1 MTLKDTLLGFFI
13 IFIWGVNFVVIV
25 WGLEGLPPLLMGGLR
40 FLLVASLGC
49 LFVKRP
55 DIPLHWLTFY
65 ALTLC
70 FGQFAL
76 LFSAMA
82 FGMPAGLA
90 SLVLQ
95 SQALFTMI
103 FSVLILKEKLKNVQ
117 LLSMFVAG
125 IGLYIIGSSES
136 GSAVAHSVTANT
148 IVDSTVMTGIGFGLT
163 IASAVSWGFGN
174 VINRMIS
181 ERGYK
186 ADISLVVWSAWIPP
200 IPFLLMSFWFEGAET
215 IYQSIINI
223 SLQSIAALFYL
234 AIFASMV
241 GYSLWSRLL
250 STYPA
255 GQVAPLTLGVPVVG
269 LAAAALLLGER
280 ISELQMLGI
289 IVVLAGLLINTFGH
303 RVITLVR
310 VLSSR

>member
-1 MTLKDTLLGFFI
+1 MTFKDTLIGLFI
-13 IFIWGVNFVVIV
+13 IFIWGVNFVVIA
-25 WGLEGLPPLLMGGLR
+25 WGLEGLPPLLLGGLR
-40 FLLVASLGC
+40 FLTVAGLGC

-55 DIPLHWLTFY
+55 EIPLRWMMFY

-95 SQALFTMI
+95 SQAIFTMI

-117 LLSMFVAG
+117 LVSMFVAG

-136 GSAVAHSVTANT
+136 NAVLADNAG
-148 IVDSTVMTGIGFGLT
+148 IDGTVMTGIGFGLS
-163 IASAVSWGFGN
+163 IAAAVTWGLGN

-186 ADISLVVWSAWIPP
+186 ANISLVVWSAWIPP
-200 IPFLLMSFWFEGAET
+200 IPFLLMSFWFEGADT
-215 IYQSIINI
+215 IYHSIINI
-223 SLQSIAALFYL
+223 SLQSIAALLYL
-234 AIFASMV
+234 AVFASIV

-269 LAAAALLLGER
+269 LTAAALLLGES
-280 ISELQMLGI
+280 ISEVQMFGI
-289 IVVLAGLLINTFGH
+289 IVVLCGLLINTVGY
-303 RVITLVR
+303 RVVTLIR
-310 VLSSR
+310 GSSSS